1 MSPELIRISQLSES
15 DPEMVFEE
23 LMHHFDKDS
32 LRHSY
37 SQLSGKAAVGSDGI
51 SKAQYGE
58 TLDDNLC
65 DLVDRLKRMG
75 YRPSPV
81 KLVFEVTQSQ
91 GTVHI
96 FLTFLWNLYFF
107 IYRSDF
113 RSYWKRFMNRYSW
126 IVPMVSE
133 RSVAVTMRLKHWTG
147 TCTVRRR

>member
-15 DPEMVFEE
+15 DPEIVFEQ

-81 KLVFEVTQSQ
+81 KEVQIPKEGKKDVYRPLGLSNFEDKADTEAIS
-91 GTVHI
+91 GATG
-96 FLTFLWNLYFF
+96 
-107 IYRSDF
+107 SD
-113 RSYWKRFMNRYSW
+113 
-126 IVPMVSE
+126 
-133 RSVAVTMRLKHWTG
+133 L
-147 TCTVRRR
+147 